1 MTGMQAPAPLR
12 RLGIAASRFH
22 PGVYPDD
29 AHVMQC
35 LRDQRIEPI
44 QASWNDPE
52 VNWAAFDAILIRT
65 TWDYFRHYE
74 QFLQWLQRI
83 EQLGVLTINPVPL
96 LRWNS
101 DKRYLLELPAH
112 AVEIIPTRVVHGRDL
127 QAALGAMAGEHVV
140 IKPTV
145 SGTAWHTVRGV
156 VDTPELNA
164 AVSDLPPQMDYL
176 IQPFMREIER
186 DGEISVLF
194 FGDEFS
200 HAVRKRPATNDYRV
214 QSEFGG
220 SVEVIHPDANLLASA
235 HRALRSVSEVGYPGG
250 SYARIDGVLSSG
262 RFLIMEVE
270 MIEPALYFEGNVA
283 ASRRF
288 AEVIAQQ
295 VLAL

>member
-1 MTGMQAPAPLR
+1 MTNMQAPTPVR
-12 RLGIAASRFH
+12 RLGIAASRFY

-29 AHVMQC
+29 AHLMQC
-35 LRDQRIEPI
+35 LRDMHIDPI

-52 VNWAAFDAILIRT
+52 VDWARFDAILIRT

-127 QAALGAMAGEHVV
+127 QAALGTMAGEHVV

-156 VDTPELNA
+156 VATPELNA
-164 AVSDLPPQMDYL
+164 AVSNLPPQMDYL

-186 DGEISVLF
+186 DGEISMLF

-235 HRALRSVSEVGYPGG
+235 HRALRSVSKVGYPGG
-250 SYARIDGVLSSG
+250 SYARIDGVLSNG

-288 AEVIAQQ
+288 AEVIVQQ
-295 VLAL
+295 ILAK

>member
-12 RLGIAASRFH
+12 RLGIAASRFY

-29 AHVMQC
+29 AHLMQC

-52 VNWAAFDAILIRT
+52 VDWAAFDAILIRT

-112 AVEIIPTRVVHGRDL
+112 GVEIIPTRVVHGRDV

-186 DGEISVLF
+186 DGEISMLF

-220 SVEVIHPDANLLASA
+220 SVEVIHPEANLLASA
-235 HRALRSVSEVGYPGG
+235 HRALRSVSELGYRGG
-250 SYARIDGVLSSG
+250 SYARIDGVLSNG

-288 AEVIAQQ
+288 AEVITQQ
-295 VLAL
+295 VLLK